1 VKRKTGVARALFCLL
16 MLLFCATLAALTVLR
31 AQTDFQLEDVA
42 RSLET
47 SRGRERKQQAEYEEA
62 AAELP
67 RVREEL
73 AKVQPLADAAEQEAA
88 ELKEKRKALR
98 EEKKAREQTQAG
110 ETGGD
115 TP

>member
-1 VKRKTGVARALFCLL
+1 MKKNKKATSLLFCLF
-16 MLLFCATLAALTVLR
+16 MLLFCAALAAMTVLR

-67 RVREEL
+67 RVRAEL
-73 AKVQPLADAAEQEAA
+73 AKVQPLADAAEREAA

-98 EEKKAREQTQAG
+98 EEKKAREQTPSG
-110 ETGGD
+110 ETGGE